1 MPVDNQPETSG
12 ESRRSAPRPRRRFVT
27 RRNAIV
33 SGIAIVIGVVVIII
47 VAFMA
52 YKLGFV
58 DRYIAGQVQDTFSKY
73 GVRAQIKTFHTSFSP
88 QTVEMLGLE
97 LYDAQTGDKL
107 GKIDRLLA
115 TVRIEDLYAL
125 NLRRN
130 INLKDL
136 QVEGLELWVSF
147 DAQGRSNF
155 RNVHIPPPEPNK
167 RILFAYSTAHID
179 LKNAVIHYG
188 DAEHRI
194 SGEARNVRATI
205 QPDDPTQP
213 AASWMNTVN
222 LSASNSQFAYDD
234 RPITGI
240 DIEARGRINETRA
253 EIQELVLKS
262 PVAEAHL

>member
-97 LYDAQTGDKL
+97 LYDAQTGDHL

-115 TVRIEDLYAL
+115 TIRIEDLYAL
-125 NLRRN
+125 RLQRN

-155 RNVHIPPPEPNK
+155 RNIHIPPPEPNK
-167 RILFAYSTAHID
+167 RILLAYSTAHIEP
-179 LKNAVIHYG
+179 KNSVIHYG
-188 DAEHRI
+188 DAEHRL

-205 QPDDPTQP
+205 QPDDTNQPT
-213 AASWMNTVN
+213 ARWMTTVDIT
-222 LSASNSQFAYDD
+222 ASNRQFIYDD
-234 RPITGI
+234 PPINNI
-240 DIEARGRINETRA
+240 DTVARGRVNQTRA
-253 EIQELVLKS
+253 EIQ
-262 PVAEAHL
+262 